1 MKTSYNPKIVT
12 AFFAEHG
19 IPVPEFE
26 YRFHPEHKWRFDLAW
41 PFFFGPPMGGVWGI
55 AVEVDGGI
63 WIAGGHNRG
72 AQIKKTW
79 EKENEAN
86 CIGWHILKCEP
97 KDLCT
102 AEFSNVIK
110 RALGIPQPRL
120 CCCDSQQNK
129 TMKKKTTNQKE

>member
-12 AFFAEHG
+12 AFFAECG
-19 IPVPEFE
+19 IPRPEFE
-26 YRFHPEHKWRFDLAW
+26 WRFHPLRKWRFDIAW
-41 PFFFGPPMGGVWGI
+41 PNAIGGL

-86 CIGWHILKCEP
+86 CTGWHILKCEP

-102 AEFSNVIK
+102 NDFANTIK
-110 RALGIPQPRL
+110 RALNL
-120 CCCDSQQNK
+120 
-129 TMKKKTTNQKE
+129 